1 MYSEGETMKGTKK
14 EIHINDKVIY
24 YTHIEKGSSTVCF
37 MFSGQD
43 IITISRY
50 FIMQRC

>member
-1 MYSEGETMKGTKK
+1 MKGIKK

-37 MFSGQD
+37 MFSGSGYNYNKPNVAGTN
-43 IITISRY
+43 IIAVCI
-50 FIMQRC
+50 